1 MVTNESLVVN
11 KYQSRDIYIDIK
23 DYLSIITSDK
33 VSKYSQ
39 KLATGRLEYYR
50 VFFDIQITDHM
61 MDGSHNYD
69 EISKMPLSFP

>member
-1 MVTNESLVVN
+1 MVTDDSLVVN

-33 VSKYSQ
+33 VNKDSQ
-39 KLATGRLEYYR
+39 KLATGRLEYCW
-50 VFFDIQITDHM
+50 VSFDIQITDHM